1 MPAEQ
6 KTLDLASQI
15 ASIEDEAAKHCS
27 FREAME
33 AIDRLVDPMIDA
45 MIQTL
50 DSSRQTA
57 LLELI
62 RKRRAGLSLGS
73 SSKTEIVGICKQI
86 LAFGAAGIGL
96 SIGFSDKFAIAAPQ
110 VQKTIVVGG
119 IFYAEMMLI
128 SLVVMFLYTMQAQ
141 FRYPYL
147 YFDKI
152 GNAWPF
158 FYYASISEGTPRW
171 PWHVNSQLL
180 KGGKLYAEDY
190 VRFAHKVISEDQRG
204 EVRAELQQYFL
215 LVSYQAYAHQ
225 FSLRLVNTF
234 FYGFAGA
241 FVTLLVLITWAV
253 IR

>member
-1 MPAEQ
+1 MDAEQ
-6 KTLDLASQI
+6 NSFDLASLI
-15 ASIEDEAAKHCS
+15 ASIEAEAAKRVS
-27 FREAME
+27 FPVAMQ
-33 AIDRLVDPMIDA
+33 AIENLVDPVVDA

-50 DSSRQTA
+50 DPKRRTA

-62 RKRRAGLSLGS
+62 RKRRAGLLLSS
-73 SSKTEIVGICKQI
+73 SSKTEILGICKQI

-96 SIGFSDKFAIAAPQ
+96 SIGFSDKFTAAAPQ
-110 VQKTIVVGG
+110 VQKTVVVGS
-119 IFYAEMMLI
+119 IFYAEMMLV
-128 SLVVMFLYTMQAQ
+128 SLLVMFLYTMQAQ

-158 FYYASISEGTPRW
+158 FYYTSISKGTPRR
-171 PWHVNSQLL
+171 PWHVKSDLL

-190 VRFAHKVISEDQRG
+190 LRFADKVISEDDRG

-215 LVSYQAYAHQ
+215 LVSYQGYAHQ

-241 FVTLLVLITWAV
+241 LVTLVVLIVWAV
-253 IR
+253 IG

>member
-1 MPAEQ
+1 MPVDRNP
-6 KTLDLASQI
+6 LDLEPVI
-15 ASIEDEAAKHCS
+15 ASIEEAAANHPS
-27 FREAME
+27 FPGAMQ
-33 AIDRLVDPMIDA
+33 AIERLVDPMIDA
-45 MIQTL
+45 MLQTL
-50 DSSRQTA
+50 NDEKQKA

-62 RKRRAGLSLGS
+62 KKRRAGLSLS
-73 SSKTEIVGICKQI
+73 SSTKTEIVGICKQI

-96 SIGFSDKFAIAAPQ
+96 SIGFSDKFSAAAPQ
-110 VQKTIVVGG
+110 MQKTIVVGG
-119 IFYAEMMLI
+119 IFYTEIMLV
-128 SLVVMFLYTMQAQ
+128 SLIVMILYTMQAR

-152 GNAWPF
+152 GNAWPY

-171 PWHVNSQLL
+171 PWHLKSQLV

-190 VRFAHKVISEDQRG
+190 LHFAHRVVSEDTTG
-204 EVRAELQQYFL
+204 ELRAELQQYFL
-215 LVSYQAYAHQ
+215 LVSYQGYAHQ

-241 FVTLLVLITWAV
+241 FVTLLVLTAWAV

>member
-1 MPAEQ
+1 MPEDQ
-6 KTLDLASQI
+6 NPLDLDPVI
-15 ASIEDEAAKHCS
+15 ASIENAAANSSS
-27 FREAME
+27 FPAAMQ
-33 AIDRLVDPMIDA
+33 AIETLVDPIIDA
-45 MIQTL
+45 MLQTVPE
-50 DSSRQTA
+50 QKQGA

-62 RKRRAGLSLGS
+62 RKRRASLSLSS

-96 SIGFSDKFAIAAPQ
+96 SIGFSDKFTAAAPQ
-110 VQKTIVVGG
+110 MQKTIVVGG

-128 SLVVMFLYTMQAQ
+128 SLIVMILYTMQAR

-158 FYYASISEGTPRW
+158 FYYASISEATPRW
-171 PWHVNSQLL
+171 PWHRNSQLV

-190 VRFAHKVISEDQRG
+190 LRFAQKVISEDTRG
-204 EVRAELQQYFL
+204 ELRAELQQYFL
-215 LVSYQAYAHQ
+215 LVSYQGYAHQ

-241 FVTLLVLITWAV
+241 FVTLLVLIVWAV